1 MTDTFDLSL
10 VIFAFNEVDNIEFVL
25 NEVDEW
31 AQARSERIEVLLVD
45 DGSSDGTA
53 EKARTLSIATPM
65 RVIAHEHNRGIGA
78 ALKTGTDHAL
88 GDWVTFMPA
97 DGQIDPNSLSVLL
110 DHRNEHGLDFV
121 TSIYADRDDGL
132 HRTILSW
139 GVRSLIRLFHGVTM
153 TSDGPYLFQRRDFNS
168 DILKPDSFF
177 LNFEFPI
184 RMLAAGKAVGVVT
197 ISCRRRMHGHSK
209 SSGIKTIL
217 VIGRDLVDLRL
228 RRSTGR

>member
-1 MTDTFDLSL
+1 MSDAFDLSL
-10 VIFAFNEVDNIEFVL
+10 VIFAFNEVDNIDFVL

-31 AQARSERIEVLLVD
+31 AQTRSERIEVLLVD

-53 EKARTLSIATPM
+53 DKARTLFIATPM
-65 RVIAHEHNRGIGA
+65 RVIAHEQNRGIGA
-78 ALKTGTDHAL
+78 ALKTGTDHAQ

-110 DHRNEHGLDFV
+110 DHRAEHALDFV

-153 TSDGPYLFQRRDFNS
+153 SSDGPYLFQRTDFNS

-184 RMLAAGKAVGVVT
+184 RMLAANKAVGVVT

-217 VIGRDLVDLRL
+217 VIGRDLVGLRF